1 MLRYQFIGIALHPHL
16 SVLDIILHCI
26 EDFFG
31 VGNDHDL
38 ELHVPEVDRV
48 EGVVLP
54 GDDDGAFV
62 DWGADFEANAI
73 VREEDELGGVPD
85 AEHLWV
91 IAVSSPNTSERKAI
105 NPFFGVKSSVFRT
118 ISIESRHNPFR
129 GSLRRLTDRFP
140 DLGKAETFPP
150 CRFGSYGG

>member
-16 SVLDIILHCI
+16 SILHI
-26 EDFFG
+26 VLHG
-31 VGNDHDL
+31 IQDL
-38 ELHVPEVDRV
+38 LRIGYAQNLEIHIPEVDRV

-62 DWGADFEANAI
+62 DWGADFEADAI

-91 IAVSSPNTSERKAI
+91 IE
-105 NPFFGVKSSVFRT
+105 
-118 ISIESRHNPFR
+118 E
-129 GSLRRLTDRFP
+129 
-140 DLGKAETFPP
+140 
-150 CRFGSYGG
+150 